1 MRIPI
6 KGRILDIKINRYVR
20 RYGRNTDA
28 VDIKVYANE
37 ELQAGWKA
45 QGISTDEVKKEL
57 KRTMRVLAGLENST
71 AVTTDASTSPLNIGA
86 IKDMVE
92 EMMSQHLNSCHT
104 D

>member
-1 MRIPI
+1 
-6 KGRILDIKINRYVR
+6 
-20 RYGRNTDA
+20 

-71 AVTTDASTSPLNIGA
+71 ALNTDASTSPLNIGD

-92 EMMSQHLNSCHT
+92 EMISQHLNSYHT